1 MLRPVVRLERECVV
15 QDQNPGSDWVFI
27 ATALA
32 ISSLIFFAGMAF
44 YVMVIAPPR

>member
-1 MLRPVVRLERECVV
+1 M
-15 QDQNPGSDWVFI
+15 QNQTPDWLFI
-27 ATALA
+27 ARALA

>member
-1 MLRPVVRLERECVV
+1 MLRLERGCVM
-15 QDQNPGSDWVFI
+15 QNQTTGPDWVFFVV
-27 ATALA
+27 ALA

>member
-1 MLRPVVRLERECVV
+1 M
-15 QDQNPGSDWVFI
+15 QNQTTDWVFI
-27 ATALA
+27 AVALA